1 MATGFINRRAAGIFL
16 IGALLVV
23 FPFLHDWPVF
33 TLFIGEFRTFNA
45 TMFGVWL
52 LILLGMNLL
61 TGYSGQISLGHAG
74 LVLISAYTTAVLS
87 QQYGFPLLLAIL
99 LSSGTTGIIGGVLIG
114 FPAVRLRGPYLA
126 IATFGLMIALPQILK
141 MTSLER
147 WTNGA
152 LGVSGSR
159 LQPPGFL
166 DGLLNSGEWLYY
178 VTWAVTVV
186 MTVLFWNL
194 TRSRTGRAFV
204 ALRDSETGAEQM
216 GIDVRRHKALAFGIS
231 STYAGFGGGLF
242 FAVQGFV
249 SPDSLNFIDSI
260 FFLVAIVIGGLG
272 SILGTVLG
280 ALFLTFQAEG
290 ISELARI
297 VPAVNDL
304 RNVIFGGFLIAVI
317 ILFPRGLAGFLQGSS
332 SLSPGRL
339 WHEFRRVLAS
349 WRR

>member
-1 MATGFINRRAAGIFL
+1 MATGFINKRVAGIFL

-33 TLFIGEFRTFNA
+33 SLFIGEFRTFNA

-141 MTSLER
+141 MNALER

-272 SILGTVLG
+272 SILGAVIG

-339 WHEFRRVLAS
+339 WREFRRVLAS